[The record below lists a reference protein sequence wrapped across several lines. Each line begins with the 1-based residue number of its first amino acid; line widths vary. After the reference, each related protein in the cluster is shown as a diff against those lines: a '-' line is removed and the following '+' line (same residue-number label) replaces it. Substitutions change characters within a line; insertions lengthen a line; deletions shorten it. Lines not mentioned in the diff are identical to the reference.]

1 MMKKTLRAAK
11 KQTCIGG
18 NLFQALLP
26 YIGLLVLVLIFGTM
40 TNFTSVSLRNLRLIV
55 QQSYVLVICSVGVF
69 FIMTM
74 GSLDFSQG
82 SIIGVASIAVAF
94 LAQFNLILAVIVSIA
109 VGAVI
114 GFINGFLFVKFKVSS
129 FIVTICTMFI
139 FRGVCAF
146 LTTEK
151 PMSAPMYMYS
161 LDQLYIIVPAVA
173 VILGLGWFLF
183 SGTSFGRKIKAIG
196 AGETAAKF
204 SGIRVASTKIFV
216 YTLAGA
222 LAGFAATINTIR
234 VGSITATSGTLL
246 ETNIMIALVLGGMP
260 VAGGSKNRFSSVIVG
275 VLLFAVLNNGLA
287 LLQIDPNIQQ
297 LIRGVLFLAIVVA
310 TTDRNVAIVVK

>member
-1 MMKKTLRAAK
+1 MVKALGAARK
-11 KQTCIGG
+11 HTFIGG

-26 YIGLLVLVLIFGTM
+26 YFGLLILILILGTL
-40 TNFTSVSLRNLRLIV
+40 TNFTSVSPRNLRLIF
-55 QQSYVLVICSVGVF
+55 QQSYVLIICSVGVF
-69 FIMTM
+69 FVMTM

-82 SIIGVASIAVAF
+82 SIIGVASIAIAF
-94 LAQFNLILAVIVSIA
+94 LAQFNLILAVIVGI
-109 VGAVI
+109 VIGAVV
-114 GFINGFLFVKFKVSS
+114 GSINGFLFARFKVSS

-151 PMSAPMYMYS
+151 PMSAPIYIYS
-161 LDQLYIIVPAVA
+161 LDQLYIIVPVVA
-173 VILGLGWFLF
+173 VILGSAWFLF
-183 SGTSFGRKIKAIG
+183 SATPFGRKIKAIG
-196 AGETAAKF
+196 AGETAARF
-204 SGIRVASTKIFV
+204 SGIRVANTKFFV
-216 YTLAGA
+216 YMLAGA

-260 VAGGSKNRFSSVIVG
+260 VTGGSKNKFSSVIVG
-275 VLLFAVLNNGLA
+275 ALLFAILNNGLA
-287 LLQIDPNIQQ
+287 LLQIAPNIQQ
-297 LIRGVLFLAIVVA
+297 LIRGVVFLAIVVA